1 MLEAK
6 RSAPITPL
14 LAEPAQRS
22 TISAAAAC
30 NVRDTALGGA
40 NTAGSRGGC
49 SLGDAG
55 EAERSVGVRGRTYER
70 K

>member
-1 MLEAK
+1 MVEAK

-22 TISAAAAC
+22 TISAVAERS
-30 NVRDTALGGA
+30 VRDTALGGA

-55 EAERSVGVRGRTYER
+55 EAERSVGGER
-70 K
+70 EKL